1 MLNQRKKLKDSSII
15 RLSELRGILNHLVD
29 NSLRMYIRYDKLK
42 EYIKLCVINYDN
54 ASENEKEY
62 LEKYFFNNKSKG
74 E

>member
-1 MLNQRKKLKDSSII
+1 MLKQKKKLKDHSLI
-15 RLSELRGILNHLVD
+15 RLYELRGILNHLVD

-42 EYIKLCVINYDN
+42 EYIKLCVIDYDN

-62 LEKYFFNNKSKG
+62 LEKYFFNKSKG

>member
-1 MLNQRKKLKDSSII
+1 MLNQRKKLKDRSLI

-29 NSLRMYIRYDKLK
+29 NSLRMYIRYEKLR
-42 EYIKLCVINYDN
+42 EYIRLCVIDYNN

-62 LEKYFFNNKSKG
+62 LERYFFNKSKG